1 MQFISALDSNTPIS
15 FAKKSLFLP
24 SLNVGNIGQ
33 LSIDVIL
40 TTFQLKRV
48 GFLVSPYVTPS
59 VGNYTSNSVTTSL
72 EVFQS
77 TSGSTFYIQQRAPIC
92 KGRNREYTLDLVEWI
107 KASEF
112 SEVILLNS
120 AEKSIL
126 LQEYENLGVGPHIR
140 TITVPKDTLKYQNY
154 DQFSL
159 SDSLFSSTINKG
171 TMTAYLIEF
180 CTEKSINLL
189 VVTLFVSESDNMNV
203 VDALQLC
210 QILAKE
216 GNLGETPKEIDW
228 AIPDYWKKLFQSG
241 PINKTL
247 Y

>member
-1 MQFISALDSNTPIS
+1 MQFVSALNSSIVIS
-15 FAKKSLFLP
+15 FAKGSLILP

-33 LSIDVIL
+33 LSIDIL
-40 TTFQLKRV
+40 ITTFQLKRI

-59 VGNYTSNSVTTSL
+59 IGNASNNSVTTSL
-72 EVFQS
+72 EVFRS
-77 TSGSTFYIQQRAPIC
+77 NSGSTFYIQQRSPIC
-92 KGRNREYTLDLVEWI
+92 KGRNRDYTLDLVAWM
-107 KASEF
+107 KDSDF

-140 TITVPKDTLKYQNY
+140 TITVPHDSLKYENY

-159 SDSLFSSTINKG
+159 NESLFSSTINKG

-180 CTEKSINLL
+180 CKEKSVHLL
-189 VVTLFVSESDNMNV
+189 VVTLFVSESDNMNI
-203 VDALQLC
+203 VDAIQLC

-228 AIPDYWKKLFQSG
+228 AIPDYWKKLFQCG